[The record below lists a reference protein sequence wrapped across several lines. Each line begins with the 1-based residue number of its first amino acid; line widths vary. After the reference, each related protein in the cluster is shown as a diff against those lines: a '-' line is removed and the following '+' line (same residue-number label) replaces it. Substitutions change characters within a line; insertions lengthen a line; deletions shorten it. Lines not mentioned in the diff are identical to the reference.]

1 MCSLLLCAMLQS
13 GSDSSLPLMLCN
25 LRQQAQ
31 ADCDA
36 STNQAEVKK
45 LRAEIKALTIENEE

>member
-1 MCSLLLCAMLQS
+1 MLLCAMLQS

-31 ADCDA
+31 ADSDA

-45 LRAEIKALTIENEE
+45 LRAEIKALTIENEG